1 MIKKKKEE
9 INFEEELFLEGL
21 FDEFEEDKV
30 YAAS

>member
-9 INFEEELFLEGL
+9 INFEEELFLEEF
-21 FDEFEEDKV
+21 FDDFEEDKV

>member
-9 INFEEELFLEGL
+9 INFEEELFLEEF
-21 FDEFEEDKV
+21 FDDFEEDNV